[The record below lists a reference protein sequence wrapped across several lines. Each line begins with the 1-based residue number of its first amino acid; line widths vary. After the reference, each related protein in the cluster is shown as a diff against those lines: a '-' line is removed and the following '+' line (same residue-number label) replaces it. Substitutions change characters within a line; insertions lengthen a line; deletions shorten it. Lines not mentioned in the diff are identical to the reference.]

1 MYENRKF
8 VQTVVFDITQFFDI
22 EGTFRY
28 QYFEISVCEISE
40 VDFLTSQLSLLSVSS
55 FLVKFSFVLMPK

>member
-1 MYENRKF
+1 MYENRTF

-22 EGTFRY
+22 EGTLRY

-40 VDFLTSQLSLLSVSS
+40 LDCLTSQLSLLSV
-55 FLVKFSFVLMPK
+55 